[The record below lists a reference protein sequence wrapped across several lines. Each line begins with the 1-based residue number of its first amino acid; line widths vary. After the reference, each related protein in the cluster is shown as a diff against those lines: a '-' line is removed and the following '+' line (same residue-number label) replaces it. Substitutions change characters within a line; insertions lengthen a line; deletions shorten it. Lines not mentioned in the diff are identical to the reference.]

1 MSAASTSTLNYNLRS
16 RKESRQDE
24 TSNSANTSTNAFD
37 SNIADFSCSICYEI
51 LIEPVKLECNHEL
64 CMICMKKFIENKSFS
79 CPICRKSIK
88 GVYRLKTKVNLNID
102 ENRWTEVKR
111 AFPSEVKNRMNAI
124 NLKLTEEKMNRKIIR
139 QIIVSLFFV

>member
-1 MSAASTSTLNYNLRS
+1 M
-16 RKESRQDE
+16 
-24 TSNSANTSTNAFD
+24 
-37 SNIADFSCSICYEI
+37 
-51 LIEPVKLECNHEL
+51 
-64 CMICMKKFIENKSFS
+64 
-79 CPICRKSIK
+79 
-88 GVYRLKTKVNLNID
+88 KTKVNLNID